1 MCIRDRVIINQVPS
15 NGQLELNGVQVGAG
29 DPISFS
35 DIDNGNLTFQPDL
48 DTNGLGLASLTFS
61 VVDDGG
67 TANGGMDQDQTPNS
81 LVFDVTP
88 LNDAP
93 DAVDDNSLVT
103 DEDVALTGNVLGN
116 DSDIDGDTLTVDQ
129 MPVTG
134 PSNGTLVLNANGSF
148 VYTPDADFNGV
159 DSFTYQIND
168 GNGGTGTATVNIT
181 IAPISDAPTGTDR
194 TITIDEDSEYTITP
208 ADFGFSDVD
217 GDSLNQVIICLLYTS
232 PSPRDATL
240 SRMPSSA

>member
-1 MCIRDRVIINQVPS
+1 MCIRDR
-15 NGQLELNGVQVGAG
+15 LELNGVQVGAG
-29 DPISFS
+29 DLISFS

-48 DTNGLGLASLTFS
+48 NTNGLGLASLTFS

-67 TANGGMDQDQTPNS
+67 TANGGLDQDQTPNS

-88 LNDAP
+88 VNDAP
-93 DAVDDNSLVT
+93 VAVDDNSLVT
-103 DEDVALTGNVLGN
+103 DEDVALTGSVLGN

-134 PSNGTLVLNANGSF
+134 PSNGTL
-148 VYTPDADFNGV
+148 
-159 DSFTYQIND
+159 
-168 GNGGTGTATVNIT
+168 
-181 IAPISDAPTGTDR
+181 
-194 TITIDEDSEYTITP
+194 
-208 ADFGFSDVD
+208 
-217 GDSLNQVIICLLYTS
+217 CLLYTS